1 MRSRSSGSG
10 RSKVGGP
17 PPGSVSL
24 GSGSGFVIAEDG
36 DIVTNFYVVE
46 RAYNMTLGLEERN
59 AYIVEFISNVTN
71 CITGKSHPLSSKSWS
86 KPQSSWS
93 NFSSKSLLS
102 SASEMLI
109 NRTRSAFLP
118 LPMKA

>member
-46 RAYNMTLGLEERN
+46 RAYNMTLLLEEWN
-59 AYIVEFISNVTN
+59 TYSLKFVSKIIDYIM
-71 CITGKSHPLSSKSWS
+71 GKRPHL
-86 KPQSSWS
+86 
-93 NFSSKSLLS
+93 
-102 SASEMLI
+102 
-109 NRTRSAFLP
+109 
-118 LPMKA
+118 